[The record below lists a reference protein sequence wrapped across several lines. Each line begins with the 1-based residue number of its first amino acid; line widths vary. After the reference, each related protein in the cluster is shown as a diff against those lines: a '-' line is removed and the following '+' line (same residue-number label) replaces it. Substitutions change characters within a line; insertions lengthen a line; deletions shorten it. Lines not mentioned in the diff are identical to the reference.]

1 MLQGLFEASLEASNT
16 REKAVSRSDLEKLCE
31 ALDPA
36 VDALKALAP
45 SSTMKLIAEIK
56 RSSPS
61 KGFLAEISD
70 SQALGLGY
78 ERAGAHAISVLT
90 EETGFSGSLEDLKK
104 VSSAVSIPTLRKDF
118 ISNEYQILEAR
129 AAGASMVLLILAH
142 LSESEYRYLFAFARS
157 IGLEPLVETHS
168 QREIQ
173 IAAESGARLIGINT
187 RDLETFRTDIGLFES
202 LAAELPQECI
212 KIAESSVRN
221 VGDVE
226 RYRNAGADC
235 VLVGEALV
243 TGDWKSLIPQFISV
257 S

>member
-1 MLQGLFEASLEASNT
+1 VLQALFEASLEASNS

-36 VDALKALAP
+36 VDSLKALAP
-45 SSTMKLIAEIK
+45 SSKMKLIAEIK

-61 KGFLAEISD
+61 KGFLAEIPD
-70 SQALGLGY
+70 TQALGLEY
-78 ERAGAHAISVLT
+78 EGAGAHAISVLT

-142 LSESEYRYLFAFARS
+142 LSESEYRDLFAFARS

-202 LAAELPQECI
+202 LAAELPKECI
-212 KIAESSVRN
+212 KIAESSVKN

-243 TGDWKSLIPQFISV
+243 TGDWKSLIPRFISV

>member
-1 MLQGLFEASLEASNT
+1 MLQALFEASLKASNS

-36 VDALKALAP
+36 VDSLKALAP
-45 SSTMKLIAEIK
+45 SSKMKLIAEIK

-61 KGFLAEISD
+61 KGFLAEIPD

-78 ERAGAHAISVLT
+78 EGAGAHAISVLT

-142 LSESEYRYLFAFARS
+142 LSESEYRDLFAFARS

-173 IAAESGARLIGINT
+173 VAAESGARLIGINT

-202 LAAELPQECI
+202 LAAELPKGCI
-212 KIAESSVRN
+212 RIAESSVTN

>member
-1 MLQGLFEASLEASNT
+1 MLQALFEASLEASNS

-36 VDALKALAP
+36 VDSLKALAP
-45 SSTMKLIAEIK
+45 SSKMKLIAEIK

-61 KGFLAEISD
+61 KGFLAEIPD

-78 ERAGAHAISVLT
+78 EGAGAHAISVLT

-142 LSESEYRYLFAFARS
+142 LSESEYRDLFAFARS

-173 IAAESGARLIGINT
+173 VAAESGARLIGINT

-202 LAAELPQECI
+202 LAAELPKGCI
-212 KIAESSVRN
+212 RIAESSVTN

-257 S
+257 F

>member
-1 MLQGLFEASLEASNT
+1 MLQALFEASLKASNS

-36 VDALKALAP
+36 VDSLKALAP
-45 SSTMKLIAEIK
+45 SSKMKLIAEIK

-61 KGFLAEISD
+61 KGFLAEIPD

-78 ERAGAHAISVLT
+78 EGAGAHAISVLT

-142 LSESEYRYLFAFARS
+142 LSESEYRDLFAFARS

-168 QREIQ
+168 QWEIQ
-173 IAAESGARLIGINT
+173 VAAESGARLIGINT

-202 LAAELPQECI
+202 LAAELPKGCI
-212 KIAESSVRN
+212 RIAESSVTN

>member
-1 MLQGLFEASLEASNT
+1 MLQALFEASLEASNS
-16 REKAVSRSDLEKLCE
+16 REKAVSRSDLEKLCG

-36 VDALKALAP
+36 VDSLKALAP
-45 SSTMKLIAEIK
+45 SSKMKLIAEIK

-61 KGFLAEISD
+61 KGFLAEIPD

-78 ERAGAHAISVLT
+78 EGAGAHAISVLT

-142 LSESEYRYLFAFARS
+142 LSESEYRDLFAFARS

-202 LAAELPQECI
+202 LAAELPKGCI
-212 KIAESSVRN
+212 RIAESSVTN

>member
-1 MLQGLFEASLEASNT
+1 MLQALFEASLEASNS

-36 VDALKALAP
+36 VDSLKALAP
-45 SSTMKLIAEIK
+45 SSKMKLIAEIK

-61 KGFLAEISD
+61 KGFLAEIPD

-78 ERAGAHAISVLT
+78 EGAGAHAISVLT

-142 LSESEYRYLFAFARS
+142 LSESEYRDLFAFARS

-173 IAAESGARLIGINT
+173 VAAESGARLIGINT

-202 LAAELPQECI
+202 LAAELPKGCI
-212 KIAESSVRN
+212 RIAESSVKN

>member
-1 MLQGLFEASLEASNT
+1 
-16 REKAVSRSDLEKLCE
+16 

-36 VDALKALAP
+36 VDSLKALAP
-45 SSTMKLIAEIK
+45 SSKMKLIAEIK

-61 KGFLAEISD
+61 KGFLAEIPD

-78 ERAGAHAISVLT
+78 EGAGAHAISVLT

-142 LSESEYRYLFAFARS
+142 LSESEYRDLFAFARS

-173 IAAESGARLIGINT
+173 VAAESGARLIGINT

-202 LAAELPQECI
+202 LAAELPKGCI
-212 KIAESSVRN
+212 RIAESSVTN